1 MLAYHHLDYLGDSV
15 LRLLSYIYRPEDPNG
30 FRWTRN
36 SELAKIYDVIY
47 GDRNPRDISK
57 QMKDKRFLTQSKH
70 GKASFVEQILG
81 EYFLEGG
88 LSYAKKVFERMIRLY
103 EMAS

>member
-1 MLAYHHLDYLGDSV
+1 MLAYSHLDYLGDSV
-15 LRLLSYIYRPEDPNG
+15 LRLLSYIYHPKDPNS

-36 SELAKIYDVIY
+36 VELAKIYDVIY

-57 QMKDKRFLTQSKH
+57 QVKDKKFLKTSRH

-88 LSYAKKVFERMIRLY
+88 LDYAKAVFERMVRLY
-103 EMAS
+103 KMAS

>member
-1 MLAYHHLDYLGDSV
+1 MLAYNHLDYLGDSV
-15 LRLLSYIYRPEDPNG
+15 LRLLSYIYHPEDPNS

-36 SELAKIYDVIY
+36 SELARIYDAIY

-57 QMKDKRFLTQSKH
+57 QMKDKRFLKTSTH
-70 GKASFVEQILG
+70 GKASYVEQILG
-81 EYFLEGG
+81 ECFLEGG
-88 LSYAKKVFERMIRLY
+88 LSYAKVVFERMVRLY